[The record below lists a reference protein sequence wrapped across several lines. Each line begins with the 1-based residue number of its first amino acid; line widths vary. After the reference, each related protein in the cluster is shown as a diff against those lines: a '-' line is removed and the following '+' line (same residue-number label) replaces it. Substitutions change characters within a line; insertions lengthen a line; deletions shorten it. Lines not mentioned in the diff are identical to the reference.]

1 MIVYGINET
10 IYGEHLLQRMAHH
23 MHFKMDLAV
32 VVFNNQHGDCHGDKE
47 ESWGDVLKVQ
57 LTGSH

>member
-10 IYGEHLLQRMAHH
+10 IYGENLLQRMAHH

-32 VVFNNQHGDCHGDKE
+32 VLWFLIINMEIVMGIKKRVGEIF
-47 ESWGDVLKVQ
+47 
-57 LTGSH
+57 